1 MKFLA
6 SKTFKVLRLFALLLL
21 VLVIVVLL
29 LPQHIDTTLK
39 TGGLIAVKA
48 PSFLVSAAGGTCV
61 ISIKL
66 KSGIMAQVDLVQGL
80 LHTPLIVIPST
91 DENIFYCIYDHDT
104 DFQLLKFDLNHTF
117 HPLAKDE
124 AMSSSILNSSCE
136 VYRVKKVDTNDWVAA
151 AEVLQEMSPDEYNR
165 QVIGGLR
172 LGLFRI
178 HTDRTVVLNSLR
190 NFGE

>member
-1 MKFLA
+1 MTFLA
-6 SKTFKVLRLFALLLL
+6 SKTFKVLRLFAVLLF
-21 VLVIVVLL
+21 VLVIAVLL

-39 TGGLIAVKA
+39 SGASIAVYA
-48 PSFLVSAAGGTCV
+48 PSFLASAAGGTCV

-66 KSGIMAQVDLVQGL
+66 KSGIMAQTDLVQGV

-91 DENIFYCIYDHDT
+91 DGNIFYCIYDHDT

-124 AMSSSILNSSCE
+124 TMTSSILNSSCE
-136 VYRVKKVDTNDWVAA
+136 VVRVKSGDTNDWVAA
-151 AEVLQEMSPDEYNR
+151 AEILQEMSPNEYNR

-172 LGLFRI
+172 LGLFRF
-178 HTDRTVVLNSLR
+178 HTDRTVVLNSLH
-190 NFGE
+190 NYGE